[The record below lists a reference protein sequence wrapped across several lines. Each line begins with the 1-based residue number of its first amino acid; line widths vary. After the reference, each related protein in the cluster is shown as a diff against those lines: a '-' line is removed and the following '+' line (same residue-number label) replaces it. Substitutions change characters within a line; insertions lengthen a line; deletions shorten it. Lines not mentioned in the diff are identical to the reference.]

1 MSRPRRLRVKPF
13 LPLCDSFGAAGKS
26 LSYSGLRGFLCRMT
40 RPDWSTDM
48 TDSLSQ
54 QEAEVR
60 VMDAWLGWAGS
71 PRSEPCQKRGGRA
84 WPHKR
89 NSSWWP
95 LPKQEAMNRECQ
107 GGGKKPWWGEVRTGR
122 KIRSTGLWSPLSR
135 RRTNIQLTHS
145 FISEMLEQKV
155 IRYWAPGEPMP
166 GQDKDRVQAY
176 ILVSALYLVHS
187 SDSPG
192 YPDGPSISQ
201 TVCQT
206 LQPPTPLP
214 ERGSH

>member
-71 PRSEPCQKRGGRA
+71 PRSEPCQKRGGQSMA
-84 WPHKR
+84 PQEEQ
-89 NSSWWP
+89 
-95 LPKQEAMNRECQ
+95 LLVATPKAGGHEQRMVCQ
-107 GGGKKPWWGEVRTGR
+107 AGGKKPWRGEVRTGR
-122 KIRSTGLWSPLSR
+122 KIRNTGLWSPLSR
-135 RRTNIQLTHS
+135 RYTKHP
-145 FISEMLEQKV
+145 
-155 IRYWAPGEPMP
+155 ADP
-166 GQDKDRVQAY
+166 
-176 ILVSALYLVHS
+176 
-187 SDSPG
+187 
-192 YPDGPSISQ
+192 
-201 TVCQT
+201 
-206 LQPPTPLP
+206 
-214 ERGSH
+214 